1 MSVKPQRSRITR
13 PAKKAA
19 PKTETSRWKLYVLMS
34 LCSLIV
40 VSGTFLAARQHFSSW
55 DYSIR
60 NSSLRKQIDEL
71 ETEKRRLLLARE
83 VALSPNEIK
92 RAAKKLNIDQP
103 EMAVVQT
110 AKPVVPAKDREVP
123 AAVASAK
130 PTDKPAASYTMLT
143 ASVRMVAPKP
153 PRPEREARRDQA
165 E

>member
-1 MSVKPQRSRITR
+1 M
-13 PAKKAA
+13 
-19 PKTETSRWKLYVLMS
+19 
-34 LCSLIV
+34 
-40 VSGTFLAARQHFSSW
+40 
-55 DYSIR
+55 
-60 NSSLRKQIDEL
+60 
-71 ETEKRRLLLARE
+71 ARE

-110 AKPVVPAKDREVP
+110 AKPIVPVKDREVP
-123 AAVASAK
+123 AAVASDK
-130 PTDKPAASYTMLT
+130 PNDKPAAAYTMLT